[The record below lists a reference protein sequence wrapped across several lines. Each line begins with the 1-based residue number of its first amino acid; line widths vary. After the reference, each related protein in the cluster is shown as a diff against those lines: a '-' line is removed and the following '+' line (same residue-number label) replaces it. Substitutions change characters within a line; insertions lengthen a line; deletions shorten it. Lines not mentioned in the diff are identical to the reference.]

1 MVKPLVPHP
10 FRALCATL
18 MVSGAALLGT
28 AQTAE
33 AEELTVYSA
42 MAKGHFAELMEA
54 FQALEPDLQ
63 INQLI
68 DSNGPIMAR
77 LLAEQENPRAD
88 IIFGASVP
96 GLVMLE
102 ERGMLEQYA
111 PAGLDQI
118 KDRFRDNRS
127 DPPHWVG
134 TDAWASAICFNEA
147 EGERLGVE
155 APTSW
160 EDLLR
165 PEYAGMITMP
175 NPNSSAT
182 GLLAIVGWAEIFGE
196 DGAWAYMDALHENV
210 TQYVH
215 SGSKPC
221 RMAAS
226 GEAVIGISYPAPGVK
241 AINDGVPLS
250 VIIPAEG
257 VGSEVEGVA
266 IIAGARNPDAARR
279 LADFATSFEAH
290 QIHNSYY
297 ALVGRE
303 GVTNDV
309 PNYPAGEEEALVDV
323 DFYWVAENRD
333 RILEEWQERYGRKD
347 EPR

>member
-1 MVKPLVPHP
+1 MVKT
-10 FRALCATL
+10 RIRTRIGALCATL
-18 MVSGAALLGT
+18 MVSGATLTGAAP
-28 AQTAE
+28 AQ
-33 AEELTVYSA
+33 AEEITVYSA
-42 MAKGHFAELMEA
+42 MAKEHFADLIAA

-68 DSNGPIMAR
+68 DSNGPVIAR
-77 LLAEQENPRAD
+77 LLAEEANPRAD
-88 IIFGASVP
+88 IILGASVP

-102 ERGMLEQYA
+102 ERGMLEPYA
-111 PAGLDQI
+111 PVGLDQI
-118 KDRFRDNRS
+118 KDRFRDQRS

-147 EGERLGVE
+147 EGERLGVS

-160 EDLLR
+160 QDLLN

-182 GLLAIVGWAEIFGE
+182 GLLAIVGWTEIFGE
-196 DGAWAYMDALHENV
+196 EGAWEYMDALHENIS
-210 TQYVH
+210 QYVH

-226 GEAVIGISYPAPGVK
+226 GESVIGISYPAPGVA
-241 AINDGVPLS
+241 AINNGVPLS
-250 VIIPAEG
+250 VIIPSEG

-279 LADFATSFEAH
+279 LADFAVSQAAH
-290 QIHNSYY
+290 EIHSSYY
-297 ALVGRE
+297 ALVGRI
-303 GVTNDV
+303 GVSNDV
-309 PNYPAGEEEALVDV
+309 PNYPDGEEEALVDV

-333 RILEEWQERYGRKD
+333 RILAEWQERYGRKD